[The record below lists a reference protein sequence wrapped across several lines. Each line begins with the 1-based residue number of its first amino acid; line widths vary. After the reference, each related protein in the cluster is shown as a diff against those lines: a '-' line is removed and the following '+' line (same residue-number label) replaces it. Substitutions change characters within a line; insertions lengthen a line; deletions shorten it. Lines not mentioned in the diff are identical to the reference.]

1 MEKNSK
7 KKLEVLK
14 LINSFNINQ
23 LKVYS
28 VLKNLE
34 EKNGYSFMST
44 KNLAKQLELDEKEVI
59 SILYFLVKK
68 RLLYFIDIKDNNNK
82 LLEKRLYTNKFNY
95 FKDCRK
101 KEKLEPHNKK
111 EDYIWRE
118 TSEKKELTQKEKD
131 MIEINKLAEEY
142 WENMDS
148 LEYAKKYEL
157 AEKKFKN
164 AIQVNELNSFQKMIF
179 EKTAEIYIK
188 EVIKQEIAKDLGKNI
203 ESYFDFNFFTSVYS
217 ENKNSWKQEEKDK
230 IEDVFLFK

>member
-1 MEKNSK
+1 MEKNNK

-14 LINSFNINQ
+14 LINSLNINQ

-101 KEKLEPHNKK
+101 KDKLEPHIKK
-111 EDYIWRE
+111 EKYFKEPIFK
-118 TSEKKELTQKEKD
+118 KKELTQKEKD
-131 MIEINKLAEEY
+131 ILEINKLVEEY

-148 LEYAKKYEL
+148 LEYAEKYEL
-157 AEKKFKN
+157 AEKKFRS
-164 AIQVNELNSFQKMIF
+164 AIQVKELNSFQQMIF
-179 EKTAEIYIK
+179 EKTAEIYMK
-188 EVIKQEIAKDLGKNI
+188 EVIKQEIAKNLGKSI
-203 ESYFDFNFFTSVYS
+203 DSYLDIYS
-217 ENKNSWKQEEKDK
+217 TAIFPQNKWAISKEKDE

>member
-1 MEKNSK
+1 M
-7 KKLEVLK
+7 
-14 LINSFNINQ
+14 
-23 LKVYS
+23 
-28 VLKNLE
+28 
-34 EKNGYSFMST
+34 
-44 KNLAKQLELDEKEVI
+44 
-59 SILYFLVKK
+59 
-68 RLLYFIDIKDNNNK
+68 YFIDIKDNNNK

>member
-1 MEKNSK
+1 MEKNNK
-7 KKLEVLK
+7 KKLDVLK
-14 LINSFNINQ
+14 LINSLNINQ
-23 LKVYS
+23 LKIYS

-44 KNLAKQLELDEKEVI
+44 KNLAKQVELEEKEVV

-68 RLLYFIDIKDNNNK
+68 RLLYFIDIKDKDNR

-101 KEKLEPHNKK
+101 KEKLKPHHNEKESYIK
-111 EDYIWRE
+111 EDVFK
-118 TSEKKELTQKEKD
+118 KKELTQKEKD
-131 MIEINKLAEEY
+131 IIKINQLVEEY

-148 LEYAKKYEL
+148 LEYAEKYEI

-164 AIQVNELNSFQKMIF
+164 AIQVNELNSFQQMIF
-179 EKTAEIYIK
+179 EKTAEIYMK
-188 EVIKQEIAKDLGKNI
+188 EVIKQEVAKSLGKDIDLNL
-203 ESYFDFNFFTSVYS
+203 
-217 ENKNSWKQEEKDK
+217 ENTITIFPENLWRAKREKDK

>member
-1 MEKNSK
+1 MEKNNK

-14 LINSFNINQ
+14 LINSLNINQ

-28 VLKNLE
+28 VLKSLE

-101 KEKLEPHNKK
+101 KDKLEPHSKK
-111 EDYIWRE
+111 EKDSKEVIFK
-118 TSEKKELTQKEKD
+118 KKELTQKEKD
-131 MIEINKLAEEY
+131 IIEINKLVEEY

-148 LEYAKKYEL
+148 LEYAEKYEL

-164 AIQVNELNSFQKMIF
+164 AIQVNELNSFQQMIF
-179 EKTAEIYIK
+179 EKTAEIYMK
-188 EVIKQEIAKDLGKNI
+188 EVIKQEIAKDLGKTI
-203 ESYFDFNFFTSVYS
+203 DSYLDVYS
-217 ENKNSWKQEEKDK
+217 TAIFPQNKWTVTKEKDE